1 MLLANNLWILAKWGE
16 DPLDF
21 QVLRFDLVRLI
32 GAIFDFNPLSTFVSK
47 YSVIKTTYCREEST
61 IVQIMLVLSEWV

>member
-21 QVLRFDLVRLI
+21 QVRRFDLVRLI

-47 YSVIKTTYCREEST
+47 YSVIKFLFIRST
-61 IVQIMLVLSEWV
+61 LI